1 MRYSIHSFAWVLF
14 ATNVFA
20 GSILPIGRTATLV
33 LPESFLLESEHALII
48 KGERNPSFIYPRV
61 CDPEDSSWS
70 CRDHSHLQY
79 KRTGSQEYLG
89 IDVLSGTEYR
99 YQASQSFLAE
109 LGILGNARKGPLH
122 LDIDARLFSGN
133 RSHSDLP
140 FDREGQDRQ
149 ADSITGAISYDS
161 FSRYVGTI
169 SLKLPFGTF
178 AVARDGAHWGPGL
191 LENLVFSQDAIPF
204 PQYRFTT
211 SVGPL
216 SLTSLYGDLA
226 VDDIYISDRNH
237 HDRKIYAHRYELK
250 AMENLL
256 IGISEQLV
264 LYEDNAPYL
273 FTPIFPLFMAKG
285 FRSEGANNGS
295 LSVDVFYR
303 IASQLGIYSEF
314 LLDDLESP
322 LTLFTK
328 DYSQNKWGW
337 MAGGHWV
344 KSLLAGDAG
353 VVLEYARLEPWLYS
367 HFTPYSAQSANLGYP
382 LGNQDGPNSQ
392 SVKTKVYFKRQQG
405 GYLSLQPE
413 WIWKGADLGSQIND
427 PAPANPTTPKIFL
440 ANVASPNFSTGI
452 FASLPWNGFAFQ
464 AGYQL
469 GAGSDIARLRISY
482 IY

>member
-1 MRYSIHSFAWVLF
+1 MSAHSFVWVLF
-14 ATNVFA
+14 ATNVFS
-20 GSILPIGRTATLV
+20 GSLLPLGRTSTLV
-33 LPESFLLESEHALII
+33 LPEVFPLESEHARII
-48 KGERNPSFIYPRV
+48 KGERNPNFIYPRD
-61 CDPEDSSWS
+61 CDATDSSWS

-79 KRTGSQEYLG
+79 KRSDRQEYLG
-89 IDVLSGTEYR
+89 IDLLSGAEYR
-99 YQASQSFLAE
+99 YQGSQSFLGE
-109 LGILGNARKGPLH
+109 FGIMGSGRNGPLH
-122 LDIDARLFSGN
+122 LDIDARLFNGKGPNSGV
-133 RSHSDLP
+133 P

-149 ADSITGAISYDS
+149 LDSITGTISYDS
-161 FSRYVGTI
+161 FSRYRGTV
-169 SLKLPFGTF
+169 SLKLPFGTI

-191 LENLVFSQDAIPF
+191 LENLVFGQDAIPF

-211 SVGPL
+211 SLGPL
-216 SLTSLYGDLA
+216 TLTSLYGDLA

-237 HDRKIYAHRYELK
+237 QDRKIYAHRYELK

-273 FTPIFPLFMAKG
+273 FAPIFPLFMAKSLQ
-285 FRSEGANNGS
+285 SEGSNNGS
-295 LSVDVFYR
+295 LSADVFYR
-303 IASQLGIYSEF
+303 VASQWGIYSEF

-337 MAGGHWV
+337 MAGVHWV
-344 KSLLAGDAG
+344 KSILDGDAG
-353 VVLEYARLEPWLYS
+353 VVLEYARLEPWLYT
-367 HFTPYSAQSANLGYP
+367 HFTPYSAQTANLGYP

-392 SVKTKVYFKRQQG
+392 SVKAKVYFKRHQG
-405 GYLSLQPE
+405 GYLSFQPE
-413 WIWKGADLGSQIND
+413 LLWKGKDLGSQIND

-464 AGYQL
+464 AGYQM